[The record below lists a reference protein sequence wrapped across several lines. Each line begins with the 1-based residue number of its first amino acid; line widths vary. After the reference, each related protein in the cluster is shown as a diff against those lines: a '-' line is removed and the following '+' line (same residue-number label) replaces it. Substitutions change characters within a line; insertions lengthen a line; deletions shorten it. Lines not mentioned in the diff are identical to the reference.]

1 MMSHNAKIFYILFA
15 IVFCSSFASIEVED
29 DLKNALEDLYEFSP
43 RIKYQRELLKGKDE
57 LVPQAFSDFRP
68 KISGYYEKGKVDT
81 NSSGFNITSDG
92 IRTESNKG
100 LIITQD
106 IFDGGSS
113 ISNIKAAFNEIKA
126 ERYNLKTVEQEV
138 FLEGIKLYGELAT
151 EMINLN
157 LSEKNVEF
165 LKRQLDLVKQQF
177 EIGEVTLTDVS
188 IADARYLLGYSEKL
202 KIESNLKSLRAKYLS
217 FFGKDRSTP
226 SVEFSNFLPSLKN
239 EPEQNLKYLK
249 DYNPSLQNLNFLIK
263 SSEKKIQSLQRKRLP
278 SVSLEAEAKINKG
291 YFRTDSEREVLSAF
305 TKVEIPLYQSGLASS
320 KIREEKQKLFAL
332 EELFLEKYKELEF
345 ELISEISNYNFSFSR
360 IEAYKSQIKSNKIF
374 LEGLQQELLLGER
387 TTLDI
392 LDGEQELLKSQLDLA
407 TSKNELFVSYYKILF
422 ILGKLNAKNLKLDV
436 VLFDERK
443 NFNNVKFKWLDIFE

>member
-1 MMSHNAKIFYILFA
+1 MSRNAKIFYIIFA
-15 IVFCSSFASIEVED
+15 IAFCSSFASIEIED

-43 RIKYQRELLKGKDE
+43 KIKYQRELLKGKDE

>member
-1 MMSHNAKIFYILFA
+1 MSHNAKIFYIIFA
-15 IVFCSSFASIEVED
+15 IAFCSSFASIEIED

-43 RIKYQRELLKGKDE
+43 KIKYQRELLKGKDE

-278 SVSLEAEAKINKG
+278 SVILEAEAKINKG

>member
-1 MMSHNAKIFYILFA
+1 MSHNAKIFYIIFA
-15 IVFCSSFASIEVED
+15 IAFCSSFASIEIED

-43 RIKYQRELLKGKDE
+43 KIKYQRELLKGKDE

-217 FFGKDRSTP
+217 FFGKERNTP
-226 SVEFSNFLPSLKN
+226 SVEFSSSLSNLKN
-239 EPEQNLKYLK
+239 ESEQNLKYLK

-278 SVSLEAEAKINKG
+278 SVKLEAEAKINKG

>member
-1 MMSHNAKIFYILFA
+1 MSYKARNFCVLFA
-15 IVFCSSFASIEVED
+15 IVFCSSFASIEIED
-29 DLKNALEDLYEFSP
+29 DLRSALEDLYEFSP
-43 RIKYQRELLKGKDE
+43 KIKYQRELLKGKDE

-68 KISGYYEKGKVDT
+68 EISGYYEKGKVDT

-113 ISNIKAAFNEIKA
+113 ISKIKAAFNEIQA
-126 ERYNLKTVEQEV
+126 ERYSLKTVEQEV
-138 FLEGIKLYGELAT
+138 FLDGIKLYGELAT

-188 IADARYLLGYSEKL
+188 IADARYLLGFSEKL
-202 KIESNLKSLRAKYLS
+202 KIESKLKSLRAKYLS
-217 FFGKDRSTP
+217 FFGKGPNTP
-226 SVEFSNFLPSLKN
+226 SVEFSNSLPNIKN
-239 EPEQNLKYLK
+239 NSERNLRYLK
-249 DYNPSLQNLNFLIK
+249 DHNPSLRNLSFLIK
-263 SSEKKIQSLQRKRLP
+263 SSEKKIQSLKRKRLP
-278 SVSLEAEAKINKG
+278 SVKLEAEAKINKG

-305 TKVEIPLYQSGLASS
+305 TKVEIPLYQSGMASS

-332 EELFLEKYKELEF
+332 EELFLEKYKMSEF
-345 ELISEISNYNFSFSR
+345 QLISEISNYNFSFSR
-360 IEAYKSQIKSNKIF
+360 IDAYKSQIKSNKIF

-407 TSKNELFVSYYKILF
+407 KSKNELFLSYYQILF
-422 ILGKLNAKNLKLDV
+422 ILGRLDAKNLKLDV

>member
-1 MMSHNAKIFYILFA
+1 MSHNAKIFYIIFA
-15 IVFCSSFASIEVED
+15 IAFCSSFASIEIED

-43 RIKYQRELLKGKDE
+43 KIKYQRELLKGKDE

>member
-1 MMSHNAKIFYILFA
+1 MSHNAKIFYIIFA
-15 IVFCSSFASIEVED
+15 IAFCSSFASIEIED

-43 RIKYQRELLKGKDE
+43 KIKYQRELLKGKDE

-202 KIESNLKSLRAKYLS
+202 KIESNLKSLKAKYLS